1 MNERVDNPE
10 PSSVQT
16 EPVPE
21 ERPSDA
27 SRWLAATS
35 YLFIACLFVIYE
47 IKQRPKD
54 DFVRFHVRQGFAL
67 FFVEIVLI
75 VLAVVLGNSL
85 GNIPVLGAILMILF
99 RLAGGLVAVGLSVW
113 GFVEALGGERWQLPI
128 LGEYASR
135 VPLDGESDAD
145 PGARDHNSTP

>member
-1 MNERVDNPE
+1 MNEHAENSEQSR
-10 PSSVQT
+10 VQT
-16 EPVPE
+16 KSTATEH
-21 ERPSDA
+21 PSDA

-54 DFVRFHVRQGFAL
+54 DFVRFHVRQAFAL

-85 GNIPVLGAILMILF
+85 GHIPVLGAILMILF
-99 RLAGGLVAVGLSVW
+99 RLAGGLLAVGLSVW
-113 GFVEALGGERWQLPI
+113 GFIEALGGQRWQLPI

-135 VPLDGESDAD
+135 VPLGGETEPESSND
-145 PGARDHNSTP
+145 SE